1 MKTKNLLWF
10 GLGVAIGYVFM
21 KKNWGNKVVRPI
33 ADTALQV
40 TTDLATDVK
49 DTVVDTTKATK
60 CEAEWVKFAST
71 ARFAS
76 KEGADQAKKDYMAT
90 CMAK

>member
-21 KKNWGNKVVRPI
+21 KKNWGTRVVKPI
-33 ADTALQV
+33 ADTALQA

-49 DTVVDTTKATK
+49 DTVVDTAKVTK
-60 CEAEWVKFAST
+60 CEAEWIKFSST

-76 KEGADQAKKDYMAT
+76 QEGAEKSKKDFMAK

>member
-1 MKTKNLLWF
+1 MKAKNLLWF

-21 KKNWGNKVVRPI
+21 KKNWGRKVVKPL

-49 DTVVDTTKATK
+49 DTVVDTAKVTK
-60 CEAEWVKFAST
+60 CEAEWVKYAST

-76 KEGADQAKKDYMAT
+76 QEGAEQAKKDFMAK
-90 CMAK
+90 CMA